1 MVNQAEFSAAD
12 LTRPYIFMGIFF
24 LIALVF
30 AAVPILLAW
39 FLSPKRSNAR
49 KREVYESGIKTF
61 GETWIEFK
69 PQYYLFALA
78 FMVFDAEAA
87 LLLPWAVAYNALPLY
102 AVVEAV
108 VFLLILGMG
117 LLYVS
122 LKNWLCWV

>member
-1 MVNQAEFSAAD
+1 MESAD
-12 LTRPYIFMGIFF
+12 STHLYVFMGIFF
-24 LIALVF
+24 LVALFFV
-30 AAVPILLAW
+30 AAPIVLVW
-39 FLSPKRSNAR
+39 FLSPKKSNAR

-87 LLLPWAVAYNALPLY
+87 LLLPWAIAYNTLPLY
-102 AVVEAV
+102 AAVEAV
-108 VFLLILGMG
+108 VFLLILGIG

-122 LKNWLCWV
+122 LKDSLCWV